1 CWPPSPSTS
10 PAPLG
15 SWPRGSTPRHA
26 PPRSALSSST
36 SRPGSPTAP
45 APGCC
50 TSPGTGPGSR
60 PGTTSSTPPAAR
72 YPPRLDRQ
80 PLHRR
85 DGTDSGKAGQ
95 TGRSPT
101 PFVKTDPK
109 PVLTAPLETLPK
121 AARRIQVEWNETHRE
136 GSPVMAE
143 KFDVEQRWPELFAQ
157 LDETQR
163 HAVVQSLA
171 SAW

>member
-1 CWPPSPSTS
+1 
-10 PAPLG
+10 
-15 SWPRGSTPRHA
+15 
-26 PPRSALSSST
+26 
-36 SRPGSPTAP
+36 GSPTAP

-101 PFVKTDPK
+101 PFVKTDPR

-121 AARRIQVEWNETHRE
+121 AARRIQ
-136 GSPVMAE
+136 AE
-143 KFDVEQRWPELFAQ
+143 QTPGRAGPSNAESG
-157 LDETQR
+157 
-163 HAVVQSLA
+163 VVPDD
-171 SAW
+171 SALGIPAR